1 MAPGLLTVEWGSGRG
16 FPKQPRTSAALAGI
30 KTFLSFPGKGFPN
43 PVTAG

>member
-1 MAPGLLTVEWGSGRG
+1 MAPGLLTVERSSGG
-16 FPKQPRTSAALAGI
+16 GLPKQPHTSAGLAGI